1 MKRMTKQKRIM
12 IESLN
17 KFDNFFDAVDLHNQ
31 VSKKM
36 NVGIATIY
44 RFLSD
49 LEKESKIHWYMCK
62 GRKIYSKGRTNHVHF
77 ICESCNSSKHVEL
90 DKIDFISDF
99 KTKIC
104 HFQLDMFGTCD
115 KCASNDSP

>member
-1 MKRMTKQKRIM
+1 
-12 IESLN
+12 
-17 KFDNFFDAVDLHNQ
+17 
-31 VSKKM
+31 M

-77 ICESCNSSKHVEL
+77 ICESCNSSKHIKL

-104 HFQLDMFGTCD
+104 HFQLDMFGTCINALLMIALSLMFP
-115 KCASNDSP
+115 KFSIFSFFL